1 MLNQYSELL
10 NLHNM
15 DQKKI
20 ITRFERT
27 IDFLAT
33 FELKNEP
40 VVLKK
45 GELFIDYGEKN
56 NKIGLLTDGLLY
68 ASYLSDSGTEWVS
81 RFFFPPNNFIVSNHR
96 GFVLGKDSTEAI
108 RAYEDSRLLYIE
120 KDEFKTLLDND
131 HKFERTVRI
140 LAEESYIQA
149 MDRIHSFQSLN
160 AEQRIRK
167 FLEEYPV
174 LAKKL
179 QRQHIASYLGIHRN
193 ILTRILYKL

>member
-1 MLNQYSELL
+1 
-10 NLHNM
+10 M

-20 ITRFERT
+20 ISRFEHT
-27 IDFLAT
+27 LDLIDSFNL
-33 FELKNEP
+33 NSEP
-40 VVLKK
+40 LILPK
-45 GELFIDYGEKN
+45 GELFIDYGDKN
-56 NKIGLLTDGLLY
+56 KKIGILLEGLLY
-68 ASYLSDSGTEWVS
+68 ATYLSDSGTEWVS

-108 RAYEDSRLLYIE
+108 RAYEDSKLIYIE
-120 KDEFKTLLDND
+120 KEEFKRLLDEN
-131 HKFERTVRI
+131 HNFERTVRI

-167 FLEEYPV
+167 FFEEHPV

>member
-1 MLNQYSELL
+1 
-10 NLHNM
+10 M
-15 DQKKI
+15 DKNKI
-20 ITRFERT
+20 ISRFEHT
-27 IDFLAT
+27 LELMDT
-33 FELKNEP
+33 FDLKNEP
-40 VVLKK
+40 VTLRK

-56 NKIGLLTDGLLY
+56 RKIGILMDGLLY
-68 ASYLSDSGTEWVS
+68 ASYLSDNGTEWVS

-108 RAYEDSRLLYIE
+108 RAYEDSKLIYIE
-120 KDEFKTLLDND
+120 KDEFKSLLDTN

-140 LAEESYIQA
+140 LAEESYIQS

-167 FLEEYPV
+167 FFGDYPE
-174 LAKKL
+174 LAQKL

>member
-1 MLNQYSELL
+1 
-10 NLHNM
+10 M

-20 ITRFERT
+20 ISRFEHT
-27 IDFLAT
+27 LELIDVFK
-33 FELKNEP
+33 LKNEP
-40 VVLKK
+40 AVLRK

-56 NKIGLLTDGLLY
+56 NKIGILMDGLLY
-68 ASYLSDSGTEWVS
+68 ASYLSDNGTEWVS
-81 RFFFPPNNFIVSNHR
+81 RFFFPPNNFIVSSHR
-96 GFVLGKDSTEAI
+96 GFVLGKNSSESI
-108 RAYEDSRLLYIE
+108 RAYEDSKLIYIE
-120 KDEFKTLLDND
+120 KDEFKNLLDTN

-167 FLEEYPV
+167 FLEEHQD
-174 LAKKL
+174 LAQKL

>member
-1 MLNQYSELL
+1 
-10 NLHNM
+10 M

-20 ITRFERT
+20 ITRFEHT
-27 IDFLAT
+27 LKFLST
-33 FELKNEP
+33 FDLKNEP

-96 GFVLGKDSTEAI
+96 GFVLGKDSSEAI
-108 RAYEDSRLLYIE
+108 RAYEDSTLLYIE
-120 KDEFKTLLDND
+120 KDEFKTLLDRD

>member
-1 MLNQYSELL
+1 
-10 NLHNM
+10 M

-20 ITRFERT
+20 ISRFEHT
-27 IDFLAT
+27 LDLIDSFNL
-33 FELKNEP
+33 ENDP
-40 VVLKK
+40 VVLRK
-45 GELFIDYGEKN
+45 GELFINYGEKN
-56 NKIGLLTDGLLY
+56 TKIGILIDGLLY
-68 ASYLSDSGTEWVS
+68 ASYLSVNGTEWVS

-108 RAYEDSRLLYIE
+108 RAYEDSKLIFIE
-120 KDEFKTLLDND
+120 KEEFKNLLDKN

-140 LAEESYIQA
+140 LAAESYIQA

-167 FLEEYPV
+167 FLEEYSE
-174 LAKKL
+174 LAQKL

-193 ILTRILYKL
+193 ILTRILYKI